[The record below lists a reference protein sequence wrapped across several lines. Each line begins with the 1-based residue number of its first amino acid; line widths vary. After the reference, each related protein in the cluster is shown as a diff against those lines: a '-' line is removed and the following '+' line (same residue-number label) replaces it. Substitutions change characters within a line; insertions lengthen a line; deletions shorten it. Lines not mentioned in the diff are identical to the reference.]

1 LNQQLARSLDEHQ
14 IFRIDHYLGKE
25 TVQNIMA
32 FRFANGIFEPIWN
45 RRYVDH
51 VQITVAE
58 TVGVEGRGGYYEN
71 AGALRD
77 MVQNHLF
84 QLLALTAMEPPIAFD
99 PNAVRDERVKV
110 LNAIHPLSADDIA
123 RDAIRGQY
131 GRAADGSGIAYRDE
145 PGVKRDSRTETFVAL
160 KVHVDNWRWADV
172 PFYLRTGKH
181 LVARDSEIVIQFRR
195 APFVLFR
202 DTSVTALPPNQLV
215 LHIQPDEGI
224 SLQFEAKVPGPRVRL
239 GTVKMDF
246 AYADYFGT
254 EPNTGYETLLYD
266 TMIGDSTH
274 FHRQDI
280 VEAGWRI
287 VDPILRAWAAT
298 GDGLHTYPSGSW
310 GPAAADAL
318 LARDGREWRR
328 PSVNDQQG
336 APEQS
341 KSSDR

>member
-1 LNQQLARSLDEHQ
+1 
-14 IFRIDHYLGKE
+14 
-25 TVQNIMA
+25 
-32 FRFANGIFEPIWN
+32 
-45 RRYVDH
+45 
-51 VQITVAE
+51 
-58 TVGVEGRGGYYEN
+58 
-71 AGALRD
+71 
-77 MVQNHLF
+77 
-84 QLLALTAMEPPIAFD
+84 
-99 PNAVRDERVKV
+99 
-110 LNAIHPLSADDIA
+110 
-123 RDAIRGQY
+123 
-131 GRAADGSGIAYRDE
+131 
-145 PGVKRDSRTETFVAL
+145 
-160 KVHVDNWRWADV
+160 
-172 PFYLRTGKH
+172 
-181 LVARDSEIVIQFRR
+181 
-195 APFVLFR
+195 
-202 DTSVTALPPNQLV
+202 
-215 LHIQPDEGI
+215 
-224 SLQFEAKVPGPRVRL
+224 
-239 GTVKMDF
+239 MDF